1 MKSRLHP
8 IHLIVCVVAGAS
20 GFIKAQSAD
29 SLFSI
34 SLDTVTI
41 KSRWDGRALN
51 MGQSRSMLDAADAR
65 QMGATNL
72 YDAIEAMPGVQVT
85 TAGLGFKVVNT
96 RGFSNTT
103 NVRFVQ
109 LVDGIDNQAPHIGAP
124 IANALGAN
132 ELDIASVELLP
143 GAAASV
149 YGINALNGV
158 LNIHTRNPF
167 EHRGLTVQQ
176 LSGVNHIRDDLGPRY
191 YQQSNF
197 RYARVLHPKVAIKFN
212 GGYMRGYDFIASDTT
227 DLAGSLNSSLGLT
240 GLDNPALD
248 EVNGYGNESSNR
260 RILTLSGKQYS
271 VARTGYR
278 EEEVADYHLQNM
290 KGDMGLYMRPRPG
303 HELVYSIN
311 GALLNNI
318 YQRSNRFRLQNYG
331 LLQNSLSYT
340 APAFIAHAFWTTENT
355 GRSYNL
361 RSVAEN
367 MDRAHLSDNDWFADY
382 SAAYNTAI
390 GNGMDVS
397 AAHHAAR
404 AAADAGRLQPG
415 TPAFEDKKTEL
426 TSINNWDQ
434 GAALRVRANL
444 LQADAQVIWS
454 ELAPTLFQKLG
465 MELRTAADFRSY
477 VIVPDGNYF
486 INPELTGQDLVFK
499 KAGGLVMVREK
510 LLSQRLVL
518 TGALRADKCDYFDWK
533 LNPRLSAAYTGAGWS
548 LRGSYQSGYRFPSI
562 FEGFSNVNSGG
573 VKRVGGLPIM
583 SSGIF
588 ESSYTRASIDAFQR
602 AVVQAVNNQ
611 GIGQD
616 SAILLNANLL
626 RKNPY
631 TYLRP
636 EHVQSVEIGGRGS
649 ILHQRIIVDVE
660 AYFNS
665 FRDFIAQME
674 ASVPLTGDPDSIAF
688 ALFDKKQQQRYR
700 LWTNSQTQVYTFGA
714 SLALNARLSRKF
726 RAMGNIGYA
735 QIAQTEDTDGLEDGF
750 NTPRWIVNAS
760 IIGADVWKPLGFSI
774 GGRYQSRYDYVSFL
788 VSGETPAYWTLDA
801 AVSCRIPTA
810 HLDLKLGA
818 SNLLDRPY
826 RSMLGGPTLGAVYS
840 VSVIWGMGD

>member
-1 MKSRLHP
+1 M
-8 IHLIVCVVAGAS
+8 
-20 GFIKAQSAD
+20 
-29 SLFSI
+29 
-34 SLDTVTI
+34 I
-41 KSRWDGRALN
+41 KSRWDGSALN
-51 MGQSRSMLDAADAR
+51 VGQSRQFLGGEMAR
-65 QMGATNL
+65 RSGATTIF
-72 YDAIEAMPGVQVT
+72 DAIETMPGVQVT

-124 IANALGAN
+124 IGNALGAS
-132 ELDIASVELLP
+132 ELDIDRVELLP

-149 YGINALNGV
+149 YGINAVNGV
-158 LNIHTRNPF
+158 MDIHTRNPF
-167 EHRGLTVQQ
+167 DHRGLTVQQ
-176 LSGVNHIRDDLGPRY
+176 LSGMNHISDGMGARY
-191 YQQSNF
+191 YNQTNF
-197 RYARVLHPKVAIKFN
+197 RLAQVIRPSLAVKVN
-212 GGYMRGYDFIASDTT
+212 GGYMRGYDFVANDTT
-227 DLAGSLNSSLGLT
+227 DLASSLNASLGLA

-260 RILTLSGKQYS
+260 RILSLGGKQYN

-278 EEEVADYHLQNM
+278 EAEVADYHLQNM
-290 KGDMGLYMRPRPG
+290 KGDIGVYWRPRSG
-303 HELVYSIN
+303 HELVYSLK
-311 GALLNNI
+311 GALLNNT

-331 LLQNSLSYT
+331 LLQNSLTYT
-340 APAFIAHAFWTTENT
+340 APAYRLHAYWTTENT
-355 GRSYNL
+355 GQSYNL
-361 RSVAEN
+361 RSLAEN
-367 MDRAHLSDNDWFADY
+367 MDRAHLSDNDWFAAY
-382 SAAYNTAI
+382 TAAYNAALA
-390 GNGMDVS
+390 NGADAS
-397 AAHHAAR
+397 AAHHQAR
-404 AAADAGRLQPG
+404 ATADAGRLQPG
-415 TPAFEDKKTEL
+415 TAAFEDKQAEL
-426 TSINNWDQ
+426 IAINNWDQ

-454 ELAPTLFQKLG
+454 ELARGFFDKYR
-465 MELRTAADFRSY
+465 MELRTAFDIRSY

-486 INPELTGQDLVFK
+486 INPEVTGKDLVFQK
-499 KAGGLVMVREK
+499 TGGLILVRERLFK
-510 LLSQRLVL
+510 QCLSL
-518 TGALRADKCDYFDWK
+518 TAALRADKCDYFDWK
-533 LNPRLSAAYTGAGWS
+533 WNPRLSAAYTGKGWS

-573 VKRVGGLPIM
+573 VKRVGGLPVM

-588 ESSYTRASIDAFQR
+588 ERSYTRASIDAFQR
-602 AVVQAVNNQ
+602 AVVQAVNTQ
-611 GIGQD
+611 GISQD
-616 SAILLNANLL
+616 SAILLNASLL

-636 EHVQSVEIGGRGS
+636 EHVQSIEVGGRAS
-649 ILHQRIIVDVE
+649 LFQSRLSLNAE
-660 AYFNS
+660 AYFNA

-674 ASVPLTGDPDSIAF
+674 ASIPNSTDPDSIPF

-714 SLALNARLSRKF
+714 NIALTAHLNTHLLLTT
-726 RAMGNIGYA
+726 NVGYA
-735 QIAQTEDTDGLEDGF
+735 QIARTEDQDGLEDGF

-760 IIGADVWKPLGFSI
+760 LLGVDVWKTLGFSI

-810 HLDLKLGA
+810 DLDLKLGA